1 MRPVAFG
8 LVIGVLLGATSGT
21 AFAQN
26 AEWKPMEFRDLRQKS
41 STDILQTMI
50 WPAEIRSQNDFVEKE
65 LKRDLAGRNAWIN
78 ALVSTFELGD
88 QRLVVSVLT
97 SRQCDNGANHNASGR
112 EASVCPLK
120 IALVSGAN
128 VQIAIED
135 TGCLVEPPEQG
146 APLANQHDSVQVQ
159 FDPARRVVRMR
170 ALVGGQWA
178 PRCSREFRVP

>member
-1 MRPVAFG
+1 MRPVGFG
-8 LVIGVLLGATSGT
+8 LLMGVLLGATTGT
-21 AFAQN
+21 AFAQST
-26 AEWKPMEFRDLRQKS
+26 EWRPMELRDLREKS
-41 STDILQTMI
+41 STDILQTTI
-50 WPAEIRSQNDFVEKE
+50 WSNEIRSQNDFIEKE
-65 LKRDLAGRNAWIN
+65 LKRDLGGRNAWIN
-78 ALVSTFELGD
+78 ALVSTFVLGN

-120 IALVSGAN
+120 ITLVSGGN

-159 FDPARRVVRMR
+159 FDLERRIVRMR

>member
-1 MRPVAFG
+1 MRPVRFG
-8 LVIGVLLGATSGT
+8 LLMGVLLGATSGT
-21 AFAQN
+21 AFAQSI
-26 AEWKPMEFRDLRQKS
+26 EWRPMEFRDLRQKS

-65 LKRDLAGRNAWIN
+65 LKRDLGGRNAWIN
-78 ALVSTFELGD
+78 ALVSTFALGD

-120 IALVSGAN
+120 IVLVSSGN

-146 APLANQHDSVQVQ
+146 APLATQHDSVQVQ

>member
-1 MRPVAFG
+1 M
-8 LVIGVLLGATSGT
+8 GVLLGATTGT
-21 AFAQN
+21 AFAQST
-26 AEWKPMEFRDLRQKS
+26 EWRPMEFRDLREKS
-41 STDILQTMI
+41 STDILQTTI
-50 WPAEIRSQNDFVEKE
+50 WSNEIRSQNHFIEKE
-65 LKRDLAGRNAWIN
+65 LKRDLGGRNAWIN
-78 ALVSTFELGD
+78 ALVSTFALGD

-97 SRQCDNGANHNASGR
+97 SRQCDNGANHNASAR

-120 IALVSGAN
+120 IALVSGID

>member
-1 MRPVAFG
+1 MRPVGCGF
-8 LVIGVLLGATSGT
+8 LIGVLLGATSGS
-21 AFAQN
+21 ALAQN
-26 AEWKPMEFRDLRQKS
+26 TEWRPMEFRDLRQKS
-41 STDILQTMI
+41 STDFLQTSI
-50 WPAEIRSQNDFVEKE
+50 WPGEIRVQNDFVEKE
-65 LKRDLAGRNAWIN
+65 LKRDLGGRNAWIN

-120 IALVSGAN
+120 IARVSGGN

-135 TGCLVEPPEQG
+135 TGCLVEPPEQE
-146 APLANQHDSVQVQ
+146 APLANHHDSVQVQ

>member
-1 MRPVAFG
+1 MRPVG
-8 LVIGVLLGATSGT
+8 LGLLMGVLLGATSG
-21 AFAQN
+21 AALGQN
-26 AEWKPMEFRDLRQKS
+26 AEWRPMEFRDLREKS
-41 STDILQTMI
+41 STDILQTTI
-50 WPAEIRSQNDFVEKE
+50 WPTEIRSQNDFVEIE
-65 LKRDLAGRNAWIN
+65 LRRPLAGRNAWIN

-88 QRLVVSVLT
+88 QSLVVSVLT
-97 SRQCDNGANHNASGR
+97 SRQCDNGANHNVSGR

-120 IALVSGAN
+120 IALVSGGN

>member
-1 MRPVAFG
+1 MRPVGFG
-8 LVIGVLLGATSGT
+8 FVIGVLFGATTGT
-21 AFAQN
+21 AFAQSTD
-26 AEWKPMEFRDLRQKS
+26 WRPMEFRDLREKF
-41 STDILQTMI
+41 STDILQTTI
-50 WPAEIRSQNDFVEKE
+50 WPTEIRSQNDFIEKE
-65 LKRDLAGRNAWIN
+65 LKRDLGGRNAWIN
-78 ALVSTFELGD
+78 ALVSTFALGD

-120 IALVSGAN
+120 IARVSDGN

-146 APLANQHDSVQVQ
+146 GPLANQHDSVQVQ

-178 PRCSREFRVP
+178 PRCSREFPVP

>member
-1 MRPVAFG
+1 MRPVGFG
-8 LVIGVLLGATSGT
+8 LLIGVLLGATSGT
-21 AFAQN
+21 ALAQN
-26 AEWKPMEFRDLRQKS
+26 AEWRPMEFRDLRQKS
-41 STDILQTMI
+41 STDFLQTSI
-50 WPAEIRSQNDFVEKE
+50 WPAEIRVQNDFVEKE
-65 LKRDLAGRNAWIN
+65 LKRDLGGRNAWIN

-120 IALVSGAN
+120 IALVSGGN

-146 APLANQHDSVQVQ
+146 APLANQHDGVQVQ

-170 ALVGGQWA
+170 ALIGGQWA
-178 PRCSREFRVP
+178 SRCSREFRLP